1 MFSLEILDYDEKKNK
16 LKLKITSL
24 DDFYFLYNFI
34 RKGDLVRAKT
44 TRKVQVGGESGEQ
57 VRIPMNLTIHVD
69 QIGFQEFAKRIRVKG
84 KIVEGPER
92 FVSIG
97 SHHTINL
104 EVNDVFEL
112 IREDGF
118 TEEDLDLLKETQE
131 RFHGKPV
138 VLTAISD
145 DEATVGV
152 LTPTGLRI
160 VKTVY
165 HSSPQKGFSSA
176 KNDKEFMNVFFTKV
190 FNIIKELLDQYNTD
204 IVIVAGPGFTKE
216 HFSKFLKEMNKSLTV
231 YTDSVS
237 NATENGLYEIIRRGI
252 PDKIVQQHKIVEEAK
267 AIEELLMHL
276 GKNDGLV
283 VLGLDRVYNA
293 VTYGVAEKILVSFS
307 KINSLIE
314 EEREK
319 LMEILKQA
327 KIYKI
332 KTVFISNLHP
342 LGEQFERMG
351 GIAAILRYKTEV

>member
-1 MFSLEILDYDEKKNK
+1 MEIIDYDEKRNK

-34 RKGDLVRAKT
+34 RKGDLVKAKT
-44 TRKVQVGGESGEQ
+44 TRKVQVGGESGDQ
-57 VRIPMNLTIHVD
+57 VRIPMNLTIDVD
-69 QIGFQEFAKRIRVKG
+69 QVGFQEFAKRIRVKG
-84 KIVEGPER
+84 RIVEGPEKY
-92 FVSIG
+92 VSIG

-104 EVNDVFEL
+104 EINDVFEL

-118 TEEDLDLLKETQE
+118 TEEDLDLLRETQE
-131 RFHGKPV
+131 KFQGKPV
-138 VLTAISD
+138 ILTAISD

-152 LTPTGLRI
+152 LTPTGLKI
-160 VKTVY
+160 VKTIY
-165 HSSPQKGFSSA
+165 HSSPQKGFVSS
-176 KNDKEFMNVFFTKV
+176 KGDKEHINAFFAKV
-190 FNIIKELLDQYNTD
+190 YGIIKELLDQYDTN

-216 HFSKFLKEMNKSLTV
+216 HFSKFLKETNKHIVV
-231 YTDSVS
+231 YTDTVS

-252 PDKIVQQHKIVEEAK
+252 PDKIVQQHKIVEEAR

-307 KINSLIE
+307 KINSLIG

-319 LMEILKQA
+319 LMGILKQA
-327 KIYKI
+327 KIYKV
-332 KTVFISNLHP
+332 KVVFISNLHP